1 MNTPVKSLSNLLK
14 SSLKRV
20 EREISKNIKDE
31 EKLITL
37 TAGHLIKAKGKK
49 IRPLLTLL
57 VSKMLNY
64 KGNADVTLAVCIEFI
79 HNATLLHDDV
89 IDTGKIRRGKLS
101 ANQIW
106 GNKVSVLVGDYLLSR
121 AFKLMVKNKSLKLLE
136 ILSQTSLILA
146 RGQIQDVGNN
156 QNVNLTEKKYLSI
169 IDAKTAELF
178 RISCFLP
185 TIITDQ
191 DKRTQKI
198 FNDFG
203 FNFGM
208 AFQLSDDV
216 LDYFGDSS
224 KMGKSVGKDFFEGK
238 VTYPVIHCFKKSDK
252 KSKKIIAKLFF
263 KRKRSKKDLA
273 LILDLMK
280 KTNTYKSSIEFV
292 GKYAEKAKTKINKFE
307 GNKYKVYLD
316 ELVDHLIIRDK

>member
-191 DKRTQKI
+191 NKKTQKI

-292 GKYAEKAKTKINKFE
+292 RKYAEKAKTNIKKFE

-316 ELVDHLIIRDK
+316 QLVDHLIIRDK

>member
-57 VSKMLNY
+57 VSKILNY

-191 DKRTQKI
+191 NKKTQKI

-263 KRKRSKKDLA
+263 KRKRNKKDLA
-273 LILDLMK
+273 VLLNLMK

-292 GKYAEKAKTKINKFE
+292 RKYAEKAKTNINKFE

>member
-14 SSLKRV
+14 SSLTRV

-191 DKRTQKI
+191 NKKTQKI
-198 FNDFG
+198 FNNFG

-273 LILDLMK
+273 VLLNLMK

-292 GKYAEKAKTKINKFE
+292 RKYAEKAKTNINKFE

-316 ELVDHLIIRDK
+316 ELVDHLIIRNK

>member
-49 IRPLLTLL
+49 IRPLLTLI

-191 DKRTQKI
+191 NKKTQKI

-216 LDYFGDSS
+216 LDYFGDTS

-263 KRKRSKKDLA
+263 KRKRSKKDLVV
-273 LILDLMK
+273 LLNLMK

-292 GKYAEKAKTKINKFE
+292 RKYAEKAKTNINKFE

>member
-185 TIITDQ
+185 TIITNQ
-191 DKRTQKI
+191 DKKTQKI

-216 LDYFGDSS
+216 LDYFGNSNQ
-224 KMGKSVGKDFFEGK
+224 MGKSVGKDFFEGK

-273 LILDLMK
+273 VLLNLMK
-280 KTNTYKSSIEFV
+280 KTNTYKSSIEFIR
-292 GKYAEKAKTKINKFE
+292 KYAEKAKTNINKFE

>member
-263 KRKRSKKDLA
+263 KRKRSKKDLTV
-273 LILDLMK
+273 LLNLMK

-292 GKYAEKAKTKINKFE
+292 RKYAEKAKTNINKFE

-316 ELVDHLIIRDK
+316 DLVDHLIIRDK

>member
-185 TIITDQ
+185 TIVTEQ
-191 DKRTQKI
+191 DKRIQKI

-203 FNFGM
+203 LNFGM

-263 KRKRSKKDLA
+263 KKKRSKKDLA

-292 GKYAEKAKTKINKFE
+292 RKYAEKAKTNINKFE

>member
-49 IRPLLTLL
+49 IRPILTLL

-273 LILDLMK
+273 VLLNLMK

-292 GKYAEKAKTKINKFE
+292 RKYAEKAKTNINKFE

>member
-191 DKRTQKI
+191 NKKTQKI

-203 FNFGM
+203 FNFGI

-216 LDYFGDSS
+216 LDYFGNSS

-263 KRKRSKKDLA
+263 KRKRSKKDLTV
-273 LILDLMK
+273 LLNLMK

-292 GKYAEKAKTKINKFE
+292 RKYAEKAKTNINKFE

>member
-1 MNTPVKSLSNLLK
+1 MNTPVKSLSSLLK

-49 IRPLLTLL
+49 IRPLLTLI

-191 DKRTQKI
+191 DKKTQKI

-263 KRKRSKKDLA
+263 KRKRSKKDLTV
-273 LILDLMK
+273 LLNLMK

-292 GKYAEKAKTKINKFE
+292 RKYAEKAKTNINKFE

>member
-49 IRPLLTLL
+49 IRPLLTLI

-191 DKRTQKI
+191 NKKTQKI

-252 KSKKIIAKLFF
+252 KSKKIIAKLFS

-292 GKYAEKAKTKINKFE
+292 RKYAEKAKTNINKFE

>member
-191 DKRTQKI
+191 DKRTQKK

-292 GKYAEKAKTKINKFE
+292 RKYAEKAKTNINKFE

-316 ELVDHLIIRDK
+316 DLVDHLIIRDK

>member
-216 LDYFGDSS
+216 LDYFGESS

-273 LILDLMK
+273 VLLNLMK

-292 GKYAEKAKTKINKFE
+292 RKYAEKAKTNINKFE

>member
-1 MNTPVKSLSNLLK
+1 VNTPVKSLSNLLK

-191 DKRTQKI
+191 NKKTQKI

-263 KRKRSKKDLA
+263 KRKRSKKDLVV
-273 LILDLMK
+273 LLNLMK

-292 GKYAEKAKTKINKFE
+292 RKYAEKAKTNINKFE

>member
-1 MNTPVKSLSNLLK
+1 
-14 SSLKRV
+14 
-20 EREISKNIKDE
+20 
-31 EKLITL
+31 
-37 TAGHLIKAKGKK
+37 
-49 IRPLLTLL
+49 
-57 VSKMLNY
+57 
-64 KGNADVTLAVCIEFI
+64 
-79 HNATLLHDDV
+79 
-89 IDTGKIRRGKLS
+89 
-101 ANQIW
+101 
-106 GNKVSVLVGDYLLSR
+106 
-121 AFKLMVKNKSLKLLE
+121 MVKNKSLKLLE

-185 TIITDQ
+185 SIITDQ
-191 DKRTQKI
+191 NKKTQKI

-252 KSKKIIAKLFF
+252 KSKKIIAKLFLR
-263 KRKRSKKDLA
+263 RKRSKRDLA

-292 GKYAEKAKTKINKFE
+292 GKYAEKAKTNINKFE

>member
-20 EREISKNIKDE
+20 EIEISKNIKDE

-191 DKRTQKI
+191 NKKTQKI

-216 LDYFGDSS
+216 LDYFGDSN

-273 LILDLMK
+273 VLLNLMK

-292 GKYAEKAKTKINKFE
+292 RKYAEKAKTNINKFE

>member
-292 GKYAEKAKTKINKFE
+292 GKYAEKAKTNINKFE

>member
-191 DKRTQKI
+191 NKKTQKI

-316 ELVDHLIIRDK
+316 NLVDHLIIRDK

>member
-57 VSKMLNY
+57 VSKILNY

-191 DKRTQKI
+191 NKKTQKI

-252 KSKKIIAKLFF
+252 KSRKIVAKLFF

-273 LILDLMK
+273 VLLNLMK

-292 GKYAEKAKTKINKFE
+292 RKYAEKAKTNINKFE

>member
-64 KGNADVTLAVCIEFI
+64 KGSSDVTLAVCIEFI

-191 DKRTQKI
+191 NKKNQKI

-273 LILDLMK
+273 VLLNLMK

-292 GKYAEKAKTKINKFE
+292 RKYAEKAKTNINKFE

>member
-49 IRPLLTLL
+49 IRPLLTLI

-263 KRKRSKKDLA
+263 KRKRSKKDLVV
-273 LILDLMK
+273 LLNLMK

-292 GKYAEKAKTKINKFE
+292 RKYAEKAKTNINKFE

>member
-20 EREISKNIKDE
+20 EIEISKNIKDE

-49 IRPLLTLL
+49 IRPLLTLI

-191 DKRTQKI
+191 DKKTQKL

-252 KSKKIIAKLFF
+252 KSKKIIARLFF

-273 LILDLMK
+273 VLLNLMK

-292 GKYAEKAKTKINKFE
+292 RKYAEKAKTNINKFE

-316 ELVDHLIIRDK
+316 ALVDHLIIRNK

>member
-49 IRPLLTLL
+49 IRPLLTLI

>member
-191 DKRTQKI
+191 NKKTQKI

-273 LILDLMK
+273 VLLNLMK
-280 KTNTYKSSIEFV
+280 ETNTYKSSIEFV
-292 GKYAEKAKTKINKFE
+292 RKYAEKAKTNINKFE

>member
-49 IRPLLTLL
+49 IRPLLTLI

-224 KMGKSVGKDFFEGK
+224 QMGKSVGKDFFEGK

>member
-1 MNTPVKSLSNLLK
+1 MNTPVKSLSSLLK

-49 IRPLLTLL
+49 IRPLLTLI

-191 DKRTQKI
+191 NKKTQKI

-208 AFQLSDDV
+208 AFQLSDDA
-216 LDYFGDSS
+216 LDYFGESS
-224 KMGKSVGKDFFEGK
+224 KMGKSVRKDFFEGK

-273 LILDLMK
+273 VLLNLMK

-292 GKYAEKAKTKINKFE
+292 RKYAEKAKTNINKFE

>member
-224 KMGKSVGKDFFEGK
+224 QMGKSVGKDFFEGK

-273 LILDLMK
+273 VLLNLMK

-292 GKYAEKAKTKINKFE
+292 RKYAEKAKTNINKFE

>member
-191 DKRTQKI
+191 DKKTQKI
-198 FNDFG
+198 FNNFG

-273 LILDLMK
+273 VLLNLMK

-292 GKYAEKAKTKINKFE
+292 RKYAEKAKTNINKFE

>member
-191 DKRTQKI
+191 NKKTQKI

-292 GKYAEKAKTKINKFE
+292 RKYAEKAKSNINKFE

-316 ELVDHLIIRDK
+316 DLVDHLIIRDK

>member
-191 DKRTQKI
+191 NKKTQKI

-263 KRKRSKKDLA
+263 KRKRSKKDLVV
-273 LILDLMK
+273 LLNLMK
-280 KTNTYKSSIEFV
+280 RTNTYKSSIEFV
-292 GKYAEKAKTKINKFE
+292 RKYAEKAKSNINKFE

>member
-224 KMGKSVGKDFFEGK
+224 KMGKSIGKDFFEGK

-292 GKYAEKAKTKINKFE
+292 RKYAEKAKTNINKFE

-316 ELVDHLIIRDK
+316 DLVDHLIIRDK

>member
-64 KGNADVTLAVCIEFI
+64 KGNSDVTLAVCIEFI

-185 TIITDQ
+185 TIIANQ
-191 DKRTQKI
+191 DKKTQKI

-273 LILDLMK
+273 VLLNLMK

-292 GKYAEKAKTKINKFE
+292 RKYAEKAKTNINKFE

>member
-191 DKRTQKI
+191 NKKTQKI

-224 KMGKSVGKDFFEGK
+224 KMGKNVGKDFFEGK

-273 LILDLMK
+273 VLLNLMN

-292 GKYAEKAKTKINKFE
+292 RKYAEKAKTNINKFE

>member
-49 IRPLLTLL
+49 IRPLLTLI

-191 DKRTQKI
+191 NKKTQKI

-216 LDYFGDSS
+216 LDYFGDSR

-273 LILDLMK
+273 VILNLMK

-292 GKYAEKAKTKINKFE
+292 RKYAEKAKTNINKFE

>member
-57 VSKMLNY
+57 ISKMLNY

-191 DKRTQKI
+191 NKKTQKI

-263 KRKRSKKDLA
+263 KTKRSKKDLA

-280 KTNTYKSSIEFV
+280 KTNTYKSSIEFI

-316 ELVDHLIIRDK
+316 DLVDHLIIRDK

>member
-1 MNTPVKSLSNLLK
+1 MNTSVKSLSNLLK

-49 IRPLLTLL
+49 IRPLLTLI

-273 LILDLMK
+273 VLLNLMK

-292 GKYAEKAKTKINKFE
+292 RKYAEKAKTNINKFE

>member
-14 SSLKRV
+14 SSLERV

-185 TIITDQ
+185 TIITNQ
-191 DKRTQKI
+191 DKKTQKI

-273 LILDLMK
+273 VLLNLMK

-292 GKYAEKAKTKINKFE
+292 RKYAEKAKTNINKFE

-316 ELVDHLIIRDK
+316 DLVDHLIIRDK

>member
-1 MNTPVKSLSNLLK
+1 VNTPVKSLSNLLK

-49 IRPLLTLL
+49 IRPLLTLI

-216 LDYFGDSS
+216 LDYFGDSG

-316 ELVDHLIIRDK
+316 DLVDHLIIRDK

>member
-191 DKRTQKI
+191 NKKTQKI
-198 FNDFG
+198 LNDFG

-216 LDYFGDSS
+216 LDYFGVSS

-252 KSKKIIAKLFF
+252 KSKKIIAKFFF

-273 LILDLMK
+273 VLLNLMK

-292 GKYAEKAKTKINKFE
+292 RKYAEKAKTNINKFE

>member
-263 KRKRSKKDLA
+263 RRKRSKRDLA